1 MDVTTMFHI
10 QVTDLESNCPDGT
23 FFTNLSKELVFMGLR
38 KRADIA
44 STDLSTTRVDKRESP
59 FTSNSY
65 VT

>member
-1 MDVTTMFHI
+1 MFHI
-10 QVTDLESNCPDGT
+10 QVTDFARNCTVGT
-23 FFTNLSKELVFMGLR
+23 FFTNLSKALVFTGLR

-44 STDLSTTRVDKRESP
+44 STDLSTVRVDKRESP